1 MKKQELFNA
10 AISSS
15 ALIRQYLATQDD
27 DDSRYLNPNGKKDR
41 ISNAIEDL
49 QAKLIRV
56 SSDAPSFDEV
66 EAIAESIARQ
76 CRAPD
81 VEPAIQKTKEQIYRE
96 IVRELNPLISREMIG
111 KKLCY
116 KSGVHDFA
124 YFNCTRVEVRVGMYN
139 HLAIFAGG
147 PGFAIDTGTPSSSYK
162 GHVFPNFKDFGFNV
176 TDLVLTGKDKH
187 MKTWL
192 YVISDDEY
200 KKQFDR
206 AIAGISKT
214 IGLAA
219 TTEG

>member
-10 AISSS
+10 TVASSS
-15 ALIRQYLATQDD
+15 LIRQYLATQDD

-56 SSDAPSFDEV
+56 SSDTPSFDEV

-81 VEPAIQKTKEQIYRE
+81 VEPAIQKTKEQIYIE
-96 IVRELNPLISREMIG
+96 IVRELKPLISNELIG

-139 HLAIFAGG
+139 RLEIHACG
-147 PGFAIDTGTPSSSYK
+147 PGFAIDTETPSSSYK
-162 GHVFPNFKDFGFNV
+162 GHVFPNFKDFYFNV
-176 TDLVLTGKDKH
+176 SSLVLTGKDEYR
-187 MKTWL
+187 KTWL

-206 AIAGISKT
+206 AIAGISRT
-214 IGLAA
+214 IGLIA